1 MILWPGEGL
10 TSHNPP
16 LCSGPF
22 LLLLL
27 NPVIGCPSLG
37 FLGRPG
43 LVKETPWCR
52 PDPSCSLPH
61 LSSCSQRCFLLTLC
75 FSEED
80 TVNDRAA
87 ILGIGA

>member
-1 MILWPGEGL
+1 MIPWPGEGL
-10 TSHNPP
+10 ASHSPT
-16 LCSGPF
+16 LSFLPF

-27 NPVIGCPSLG
+27 NPVTGSPSLG

-43 LVKETPWCR
+43 PAKETLWHR
-52 PDPSCSLPH
+52 PDPSCSSPP
-61 LSSCSQRCFLLTLC
+61 LSSCLQRCFLLTLH
-75 FSEED
+75 FSEKD